1 MKAFNLVGIDG
12 NAFSVMGYV
21 QRAMR
26 TANFTREERFQY
38 LEDAQ
43 SSDYD
48 HLLCVSV
55 EMVDKVNEKLR
66 QEGKLDEEEE
76 EEEW

>member
-26 TANFTREERFQY
+26 TANFSQEERDKY
-38 LEDAQ
+38 LADAQ

-48 HLLCVSV
+48 HLLCVSA
-55 EMVDKVNEKLR
+55 EMVEKVNEKLR

-76 EEEW
+76 EEW

>member
-26 TANFTREERFQY
+26 TANFSQEERDQY
-38 LEDAQ
+38 LADAQ

-55 EMVDKVNEKLR
+55 EMVEKVNDRLR
-66 QEGKLDEEEE
+66 EEGKLDEEEE
-76 EEEW
+76 EW

>member
-26 TANFTREERFQY
+26 TANFSQEERDQY
-38 LEDAQ
+38 LADAQ

-55 EMVDKVNEKLR
+55 EMVEKVNEKLR

-76 EEEW
+76 EEW

>member
-1 MKAFNLVGIDG
+1 MKTFDLVGIDG

-26 TANFTREERFQY
+26 TANFSQEERDKY

-55 EMVDKVNEKLR
+55 EMVEKVNEKLC
-66 QEGKLDEEEE
+66 QEGKLDEDE

>member
-26 TANFTREERFQY
+26 TANFTREERDQY
-38 LEDAQ
+38 LADAQ

-48 HLLCVSV
+48 HLLSVSV
-55 EMVDKVNEKLR
+55 KMVEKVNDRLR
-66 QEGKLDEEEE
+66 EEGKLDEEEE
-76 EEEW
+76 EEW

>member
-1 MKAFNLVGIDG
+1 MKPYDLVGVDG
-12 NAFSVMGYV
+12 NAFVVMGYV
-21 QRAMR
+21 SSAMR
-26 TANFTREERFQY
+26 RSGFSTQERDEY
-38 LEDAQ
+38 LADAQ
-43 SSDYD
+43 SSDYN

-76 EEEW
+76 W